1 MMDKYKTS
9 EAARSLAKIILASG
23 DFGRPIVTPPGVPAD
38 RLKILRDAFNKS
50 VKDPALLAEAEKR
63 RLEMD
68 PTTSEELEALVKEVM
83 TASPEVVEK
92 MQKLL
97 GK

>member
-1 MMDKYKTS
+1 
-9 EAARSLAKIILASG
+9 
-23 DFGRPIVTPPGVPAD
+23 
-38 RLKILRDAFNKS
+38 
-50 VKDPALLAEAEKR
+50 
-63 RLEMD
+63 MD